1 MVLFDKITYCAPP
14 FEEIQHDVTRV
25 SSDDNS
31 TVLECSFHSD
41 VSLLMRIQSLSMSA
55 KQFDVLKEQLQP
67 LIDSSNYRSEFE
79 EAFGKLTDDE
89 LINSCPSRY
98 LQTQSEQMHYLK
110 ELASKDIELKKEAA
124 SKAKEL
130 EERETY
136 EREEKELRD
145 KFAKLFS
152 E

>member
-1 MVLFDKITYCAPP
+1 MALFDKIVYCPPP
-14 FEEIQHDVTRV
+14 FEDIQHDVTRF
-25 SSDDNS
+25 SDDGKS

-41 VSLLMRIQSLSMSA
+41 VSLMMRIQSLSLSA
-55 KQFDVLKEQLQP
+55 KQIDVLKEQLQP
-67 LIDSSNYRSEFE
+67 LIDSSSFRSEFE
-79 EAFGKLTDDE
+79 ESFGKLTDDD
-89 LINSCPSRY
+89 LIRSCPSRY
-98 LQTQSEQMHYLK
+98 LQTQSEQMRYLK

-136 EREEKELRD
+136 EREEKELRE

>member
-1 MVLFDKITYCAPP
+1 MALFDKITYCPPP
-14 FEEIQHDVTRV
+14 FEEIQHDVTRF

-31 TVLECSFHSD
+31 VALECSFHSD

-55 KQFDVLKEQLQP
+55 KQFEVLKEQLQP
-67 LIDSSNYRSEFE
+67 LIDSSNYRLEFE
-79 EAFGKLTDDE
+79 NTFGKLTDDE
-89 LINSCPSRY
+89 LISSCPSRY
-98 LQTQSEQMHYLK
+98 LQTQSEQMRYLK

-130 EERETY
+130 EEREAY